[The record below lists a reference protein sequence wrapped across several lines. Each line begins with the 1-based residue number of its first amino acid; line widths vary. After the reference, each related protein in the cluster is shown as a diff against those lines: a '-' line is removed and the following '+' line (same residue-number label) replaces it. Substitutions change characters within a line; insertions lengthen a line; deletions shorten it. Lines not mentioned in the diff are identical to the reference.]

1 MQGTEAASGAP
12 FAAALRTGADDGHDG
27 VQWAARAPGAWQR
40 AATPSTPVGKRGLC
54 APAGSKSKAACF
66 EFYDRSRRILGG
78 GGTHHTAP
86 TLDLAKA
93 PPAIGTGARAS
104 PPRAGRRRSAPAA
117 TSGTSEAH

>member
-1 MQGTEAASGAP
+1 MQGTEAASGAR

-86 TLDLAKA
+86 TFGLGQS
-93 PPAIGTGARAS
+93 PTCHRHRRARE
-104 PPRAGRRRSAPAA
+104 PAA
-117 TSGTSEAH
+117 SGTPSKRTGSHEWYF